1 MLKMFFV
8 WILYADDIVIF
19 ANSKEELQLSLNAL
33 YEYCQR
39 WKMIVNIN
47 KTKVMVFRKSGR
59 LTTLITTFYYNND
72 ELDSYK
78 IHILGIFL

>member
-1 MLKMFFV
+1 MFKMFFV

-47 KTKVMVFRKSGR
+47 KTGR